1 MATLTDKVVNLFGSP
16 GRGAN
21 KPSSPSR
28 STSDSS
34 ESFALG
40 DGLGAEV
47 IADGN
52 TAQSVAMPSPLG
64 NSTGGNLSASPMR
77 SVGNVVFSV
86 DDAIALRKQGIKG
99 PFVIISEPLYY
110 MSHHLHRSAKDNIAD
125 VVCKFYSQE
134 EISDAKQKISLYD
147 DVLQVKLKARRNT
160 NAKLKLEA
168 EVGDILNALYDLDK
182 KEIKTRFLSENMS
195 RIPPCNPS
203 EIDPYS
209 NMLSIN
215 DLQADSKSMKD
226 NLGSVK
232 AHAISNSDKI
242 SELTAAIQEI
252 KSLLANSAAQEI
264 NEVLAGNASPNGP
277 VLQCTPSVNKAS
289 TVSPIAPIHS
299 YSHKVMVGTAKGQ
312 AAPVTP
318 APASAPAI
326 APAPA
331 SPSGPADGIRG
342 VSTAAA
348 SLPESAALKQQQQQQ
363 QQKQQQ
369 KLQQKQQQ
377 QLQKQQQQLKQQQ

>member
-1 MATLTDKVVNLFGSP
+1 MLADKMANFFGSP

-28 STSDSS
+28 STGDSS
-34 ESFALG
+34 GESCALI

-47 IADGN
+47 SSADGS

-182 KEIKTRFLSENMS
+182 KR
-195 RIPPCNPS
+195 
-203 EIDPYS
+203 D
-209 NMLSIN
+209 
-215 DLQADSKSMKD
+215 KD
-226 NLGSVK
+226 
-232 AHAISNSDKI
+232 
-242 SELTAAIQEI
+242 
-252 KSLLANSAAQEI
+252 
-264 NEVLAGNASPNGP
+264 
-277 VLQCTPSVNKAS
+277 
-289 TVSPIAPIHS
+289 
-299 YSHKVMVGTAKGQ
+299 KV
-312 AAPVTP
+312 
-318 APASAPAI
+318 
-326 APAPA
+326 
-331 SPSGPADGIRG
+331 
-342 VSTAAA
+342 
-348 SLPESAALKQQQQQQ
+348 PE
-363 QQKQQQ
+363 
-369 KLQQKQQQ
+369 
-377 QLQKQQQQLKQQQ
+377 